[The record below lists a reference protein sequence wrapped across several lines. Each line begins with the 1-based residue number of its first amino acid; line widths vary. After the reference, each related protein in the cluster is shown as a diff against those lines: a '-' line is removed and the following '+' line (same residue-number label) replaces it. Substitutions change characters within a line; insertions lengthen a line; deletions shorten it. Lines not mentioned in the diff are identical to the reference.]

1 MTPILREASG
11 SPYFHKNI
19 IVEHTLQQSTVVLR
33 SEPKGMRRR
42 KAKSNMRRKSAAVT
56 WRVVSFHVV

>member
-1 MTPILREASG
+1 MTPILREAPS

-33 SEPKGMRRR
+33 SEPKGLRRR
-42 KAKSNMRRKSAAVT
+42 KANSSMRQKSAAVT
-56 WRVVSFHVV
+56 WRVVSLHVV